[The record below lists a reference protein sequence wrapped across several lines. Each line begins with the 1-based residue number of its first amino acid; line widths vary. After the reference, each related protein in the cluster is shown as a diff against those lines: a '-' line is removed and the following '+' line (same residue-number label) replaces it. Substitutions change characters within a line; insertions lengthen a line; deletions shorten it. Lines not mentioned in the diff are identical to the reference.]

1 MASSV
6 EEVQVVAASYDALG
20 LRKSPALE
28 YTLSWL
34 RSRAPPSLQKED
46 AASWWALLDLAR
58 LVVDSAS
65 KGAGFRGGALSLSD
79 GVTGRQASEAEME
92 CLVAI
97 AEATA
102 GSAQAVVED
111 TSNAPKK
118 KPKRA
123 GDDDDDEE
131 DCTPTFPSNSEL
143 IRGVQKLIADH
154 FAKDAT
160 DVAGSM
166 SKALEVVALNL
177 NLSPANEEAEA
188 VSIAHV
194 LDMPNQKCQ
203 VCGVNLGSS
212 ADASII
218 GQLRSE
224 LAHKLRD
231 DEIPI
236 DTPGLLRHFLTVTG
250 RKLSHDQPENAR
262 LAPIRSML

>member
-6 EEVQVVAASYDALG
+6 EQVQAVAASYDSLG
-20 LRKSPALE
+20 IRRNPTLE

-34 RSRAPPSLQKED
+34 RSRAPPSLKKED

-58 LVVDSAS
+58 QVVDSAS
-65 KGAGFRGGALSLSD
+65 KGAGFRGGAMSIGD
-79 GVTGRQASEAEME
+79 GVAGRQVSEAEME

-111 TSNAPKK
+111 TSTAPKK

-131 DCTPTFPSNSEL
+131 DCTPTFPTNSEL
-143 IRGVQKLIADH
+143 VRGVLKL
-154 FAKDAT
+154 FEKDSG
-160 DVAGSM
+160 DVARSI

-177 NLSPANEEAEA
+177 DLSPAAEEDEA
-188 VSIAHV
+188 VSIASV
-194 LDMPNQKCQ
+194 LELPSQKCQ
-203 VCGVNLGSS
+203 VCGVNLGTS

-224 LAHKLRD
+224 LSHKLRD

-236 DTPGLLRHFLTVTG
+236 DSPGLLRHFLMTTG
-250 RKLSHDQPENAR
+250 RKLAHDQPENAR